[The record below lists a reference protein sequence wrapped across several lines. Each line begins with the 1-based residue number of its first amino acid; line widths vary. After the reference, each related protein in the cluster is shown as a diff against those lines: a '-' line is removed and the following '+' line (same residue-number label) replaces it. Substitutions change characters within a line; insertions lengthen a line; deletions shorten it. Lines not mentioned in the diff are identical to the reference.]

1 MPTPLS
7 APRSPRIP
15 PLSKRVLAPSALLIL
30 FAFSALVY
38 FTPTGSTQ
46 SKGAPG
52 EPTPGSLQVLDSTGK
67 QSGFCPLKHT
77 DVRVDVA
84 GFLARVNVTQEFENP
99 FDEKIEAVYTFPLPQ
114 SAAVD
119 SMTLKVG
126 ERTVKGKIMRRE
138 EAQAVY
144 DAARSAGQVAS
155 LLDQERPNVFTQSV
169 ANIMPGERVTVTISY
184 VETLKYDGGTYEFS
198 FPTVVGP
205 RYVPG
210 TPQPR
215 GEGKATG
222 TDRVPDASRVSPP
235 VMPKDKRAGH
245 DISIDVS
252 LDAGLPIEELKSV
265 SHEVDVERRAPARA
279 RVRLKDLNAIPNKDF
294 VLRYDVAGKKIG
306 DALLTHRGER
316 GGYFTFVLQ
325 PPERVTVEDVTPKEL
340 VFVLDTSGS
349 MSGFPIEKAKETMKL
364 ALGGLYPQDT
374 FNLIT
379 FAGDTNILFPEPVR
393 ATPANLAKAQSFL
406 ESRAGGGGTEMMKAI
421 RAALDPTDS
430 RNHVRIVCF
439 MTDGYV
445 GNEMEIISEVQ
456 KHPNARVFSFGIG
469 GSVNRFLLDQM
480 AEHGRGEVE
489 YVALNADGSAA
500 ARRFH
505 ERVRNPL
512 LTDITI
518 DWGGLPVADVYPKQI
533 PDLFSAKPVVLTGRF
548 TGAGRGVVRLKGRMG
563 GNAFERE
570 IEVTLPES
578 QPEHDVLATLWAR
591 RRVDDLMSEDYAG
604 AQRGQMRADLRE
616 AVTNL
621 GLEYG
626 LMTQF
631 TSFVAVEEMTLTD
644 GGEPRRVEVP
654 VELPEGMASQEGE
667 ADKRVANFGGVSSGT
682 LTVQA
687 SIGGQ
692 RTAQSLYSITPNS
705 QSAIQKL
712 PTKNR
717 ARAPKPA
724 PTPAPSSNSR
734 PTGTMQEEVDVDE
747 AVTIDGTMTEEEAKA
762 WKKATVLK
770 AKLHPL
776 LLAVVERLK
785 KPDSTPGE
793 EESRFVRDGK
803 AEVYIWLTEKTPE
816 VLAQLKQLGFEL
828 LLDPE
833 LGKVVVGRAPVE
845 QLAALAEL
853 NAVRYVRPQVNQK

>member
-7 APRSPRIP
+7 ARTRPRTSPLR
-15 PLSKRVLAPSALLIL
+15 KRLFASSSFLIL
-30 FAFSALVY
+30 FTLSALVN
-38 FTPTGSTQ
+38 FTPSGSAQ
-46 SKGAPG
+46 SREAVG
-52 EPTPGSLQVLDSTGK
+52 EPTPGSLQVLDPAGNRR
-67 QSGFCPLKHT
+67 GFCPLKHT
-77 DVRVDVA
+77 DVRADVA

-114 SAAVD
+114 AAAVD

-138 EAQAVY
+138 EAQSVY

-169 ANIMPGERVTVTISY
+169 VNIMPGERVTVTISY

-210 TPQPR
+210 TPQPQPD
-215 GEGKATG
+215 GKATG

-235 VMPKDKRAGH
+235 VMGQGMRAGH
-245 DISIDVS
+245 DISIEVS
-252 LDAGLPIEELKSV
+252 LDAGLPIEELKST
-265 SHEVDVERRAPARA
+265 SHEVNVERPARGRA
-279 RVRLKDLNAIPNKDF
+279 RVRLKDLGSIPNKDF
-294 VLRYDVAGKKIG
+294 VLRYAVAGKKIG
-306 DALLTHRGER
+306 DALLTHRGR
-316 GGYFTFVLQ
+316 LGGYFTFILQ

-349 MSGFPIEKAKETMKL
+349 MTGFPIEKAKETMKL

-379 FAGDTNILFPEPVR
+379 FAGDTKILFPEPVP
-393 ATPANLAKAQSFL
+393 ATPENLAKARSFL
-406 ESRAGGGGTEMMKAI
+406 ETRAGGGGTEMMKAI
-421 RAALDPTDS
+421 KAALDPTDS

-445 GNEMEIISEVQ
+445 GNEMEIISEIQ

-469 GSVNRFLLDQM
+469 GAVNRFLLDKM
-480 AEHGRGEVE
+480 AEHGRGEAE
-489 YVALNADGSAA
+489 YVSLSDDGSAA

-591 RRVDDLMSEDYAG
+591 RRVDDLMSEDYEG
-604 AQRGQMRADLRE
+604 AQRGRTRDDLRE
-616 AVTNL
+616 AVTNI

-644 GGEPRRVEVP
+644 GGEPRRVDVP
-654 VELPEGMASQEGE
+654 VELPEGMKEQAEMEEASGAVLNVNQLGYFSP
-667 ADKRVANFGGVSSGT
+667 VNSSGGSGTQPSVAGQSSATISTQQIQT
-682 LTVQA
+682 LPLESRTVA
-687 SIGGQ
+687 SKLASLTPGVVGKTE
-692 RTAQSLYSITPNS
+692 TAGTANEVVTVTNSFILDGANLKDTP
-705 QSAIQKL
+705 L
-712 PTKNR
+712 
-717 ARAPKPA
+717 AP
-724 PTPAPSSNSR
+724 PS
-734 PTGTMQEEVDVDE
+734 
-747 AVTIDGTMTEEEAKA
+747 
-762 WKKATVLK
+762 
-770 AKLHPL
+770 KLHPAL
-776 LLAVVERLK
+776 AAVVERLK
-785 KPDSTPGE
+785 NPGSTPDE
-793 EESRFVRDGK
+793 VESKFVSDGK
-803 AEVYIWLTEKTPE
+803 AEVRIWLTEKTPE

-828 LLDPE
+828 LLDPQSAK
-833 LGKVVVGRAPVE
+833 LVIGRLPIDK
-845 QLAALAEL
+845 LAALAEL
-853 NAVRYVRPQVNQK
+853 KAVRYVSPGVRQK